1 LLPIVINPTL
11 ATISF
16 MNTAQTAIA
25 PFNLAEDIEVCATIF
40 SNSEPWITLGMNVD
54 HFHKILSDPLSEIY
68 VLKVNTEIA
77 GVIVLQMQGPF
88 SGYVKAIVIDSKW
101 AGKGYGR
108 VLLAFAEERVFK
120 DSPNMFLCVSSF
132 NKSAQPFY
140 QKMGYH
146 VIGEI
151 EDYLVSGFSEILMR
165 KTKGPVLEYKN
176 S

>member
-1 LLPIVINPTL
+1 
-11 ATISF
+11 
-16 MNTAQTAIA
+16 MNTARTAIV
-25 PFNLAEDIEVCATIF
+25 PINLTEDLEVCATIF
-40 SNSEPWITLGMNVD
+40 STSEPWVTLGMD
-54 HFHKILSDPLSEIY
+54 TSHFHKILSDPLSEIY
-68 VLKVNTEIA
+68 VLKVEAEIA

-88 SGYVKAIVIDSKW
+88 PGYVKSIVIDEKW

-132 NKSAQPFY
+132 NKTAQPFY

-151 EDYLVSGFSEILMR
+151 EDYLVTGLSEILMR
-165 KTKGPVLEYKN
+165 KTKGPVMEYKP
-176 S
+176 